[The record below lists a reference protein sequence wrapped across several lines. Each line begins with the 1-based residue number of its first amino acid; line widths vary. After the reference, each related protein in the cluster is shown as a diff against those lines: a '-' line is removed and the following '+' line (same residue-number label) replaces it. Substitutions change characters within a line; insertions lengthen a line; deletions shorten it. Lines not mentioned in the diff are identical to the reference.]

1 MIVDDEPLALN
12 ILEGYIKQLPHLE
25 LAARC
30 SNPLEA
36 ISALKNRPVDIL
48 FLDINMPVLNGIS
61 LLKSLSNPP
70 RVILTTAYRDYALE
84 SYDLNVLDYLL
95 KPISLERF
103 IVAVNKYLPINS
115 AERVMAPESALSDER
130 FIYFKA
136 DKKMIKI
143 FLNDILW
150 IESLKD
156 YVKVITRDRQ
166 IVTYERI
173 SYLEEK
179 LPDEL
184 FIRIHRSFIVA
195 VTHIQSFSATF
206 VQVNDVELP
215 IGRLYKNEVFRQLNS
230 AS

>member
-36 ISALKNRPVDIL
+36 ISMLKSRPVDIM
-48 FLDINMPVLNGIS
+48 FLDINMPVLNGLS
-61 LLKSLSNPP
+61 LLKSLAHPP

-103 IVAVNKYLPINS
+103 IVAVNKYLPGNT
-115 AERVMAPESALSDER
+115 AERIMMPELALPDDR
-130 FIYFKA
+130 FIYFKS

-143 FLNDILW
+143 FLKDILW

-156 YVKVITRDRQ
+156 YVKVITSNRQ

-195 VTHIQSFSATF
+195 VNHIQSFSATF
-206 VQVNDVELP
+206 VQVNDTELP
-215 IGRLYKNEVFRQLNS
+215 IGRLYKNDVFRQLNS
-230 AS
+230 AP

>member
-12 ILEGYIKQLPHLE
+12 ILEGYINQLQHLE
-25 LAARC
+25 LVARC
-30 SNPLEA
+30 SNPLQA
-36 ISALKNRPVDIL
+36 ISMLKTHPVDIL
-48 FLDINMPVLNGIS
+48 FLDINMPVLNGFS

-70 RVILTTAYRDYALE
+70 RVILTTAYREYALE

-103 IVAVNKYLPINS
+103 IIAVNKYLPVNS
-115 AERVMAPESALSDER
+115 VERVMVNETTLPDER

-143 FLNDILW
+143 FLKDILW

-184 FIRIHRSFIVA
+184 FIRIHRSFIVS
-195 VTHIQSFSATF
+195 VNHIQSFSAAF
-206 VQVNDVELP
+206 VQVNDMEIP

-230 AS
+230 AL